1 MKYSIICKF
10 LLHNKYYNVKYCQSL
25 FNVLY
30 CHSSRLNLSN
40 WNLTCMINL
49 LHSNCRLSMKL
60 HPDRNMNKADAAE
73 AFRKVSE
80 AYQVLSSPESRQEY
94 DCKVLGTR

>member
-1 MKYSIICKF
+1 
-10 LLHNKYYNVKYCQSL
+10 
-25 FNVLY
+25 
-30 CHSSRLNLSN
+30 
-40 WNLTCMINL
+40 
-49 LHSNCRLSMKL
+49 MKL

-94 DCKVLGTR
+94 DCKVLGTRWHVTLSVEDMISVVYKSFDCYFEKLENFCSYNFI